1 MYDTKADLDEFTVR
15 IARPSILGSTYSS
28 SPIFANEWIARANTT
43 NIKYIIIQATRVVM
57 NSNCVPIYL
66 LIKYKLLS
74 NIKTYLPLMLGPGTM
89 HFMIN
94 PLHYQISVR
103 SDSIFVWL

>member
-43 NIKYIIIQATRVVM
+43 NIKHII
-57 NSNCVPIYL
+57 L
-66 LIKYKLLS
+66 YKQ
-74 NIKTYLPLMLGPGTM
+74 LGW
-89 HFMIN
+89 
-94 PLHYQISVR
+94 R
-103 SDSIFVWL
+103 

>member
-43 NIKYIIIQATRVVM
+43 NIKYILLYKQLDRQDK
-57 NSNCVPIYL
+57 NQIYC
-66 LIKYKLLS
+66 
-74 NIKTYLPLMLGPGTM
+74 
-89 HFMIN
+89 FIN
-94 PLHYQISVR
+94 MFTFDVR
-103 SDSIFVWL
+103 SWNYAFHDQSVTISNQRKIG